1 MYDILVGS
9 CAFSLGLI
17 LISWHPKFFLG
28 DEISCNTIIIFH
40 IIWDY
45 MHFKDL
51 QLFYKQHTHLF
62 CVAREGEI
70 SDDYFQVRF
79 GKRKFFVA

>member
-1 MYDILVGS
+1 
-9 CAFSLGLI
+9 
-17 LISWHPKFFLG
+17 
-28 DEISCNTIIIFH
+28 
-40 IIWDY
+40 